1 MRGKNRPYFS
11 SLIHYCVAEFL
22 KLKMALQDDESPIS
36 VPPNRRIDDVIN
48 IACLFDDC
56 PIQST
61 SVLGD
66 APNSNFTAPW
76 GKLLRNFDS
85 T

>member
-1 MRGKNRPYFS
+1 
-11 SLIHYCVAEFL
+11 
-22 KLKMALQDDESPIS
+22 MALQDDESPIS

-66 APNSNFTAPW
+66 APHSNFTAPW
-76 GKLLRNFDS
+76 GSAPLLYSRVAPLLRNFDS